1 MMHYL
6 TRPECCHEYDTRV
19 FDQLPKR
26 TCGKLEGKIKRST
39 VGWGLYFQEGVD
51 FGKLAS
57 VVSSVLVASFL
68 FAVLWSNLE
77 HDVQGGFGVASY
89 IVTVLAVFVAL
100 VVNRAGRLG

>member
-26 TCGKLEGKIKRST
+26 TRGKLEGKIKRST

-51 FGKLAS
+51 FGKLTS
-57 VVSSVLVASFL
+57 VVFTVLVVSFL

-77 HDVQGGFGVASY
+77 HDIQGGFGIASY
-89 IVTVLAVFVAL
+89 VVTVVAMFVAL